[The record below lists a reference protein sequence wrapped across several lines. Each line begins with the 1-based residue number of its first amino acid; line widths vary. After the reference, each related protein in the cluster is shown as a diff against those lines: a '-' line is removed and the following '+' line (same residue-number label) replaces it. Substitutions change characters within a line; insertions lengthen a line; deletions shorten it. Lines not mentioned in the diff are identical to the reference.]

1 MKTLDRLGKIK
12 KAIGGML
19 AILLLIAGVFFA
31 GVFYAGRSSDPKIT
45 STNVFNQLQE
55 VNELTTLEYHYTKVG
70 KFENSL
76 TLNGWEI
83 PLTKKSFLL
92 TYQGI
97 VKFGVDMSLAEVVVK
112 NHEITVVLPDI
123 EVISN
128 VIDESSIEVY
138 DETRNL
144 FNPIKIEDYANF
156 ATQQKDMV
164 EEEALENGLFSQAA
178 TKAEAVI
185 VKLLQMIPEVEQDY
199 TIKVVFAQNEK
210 KNDKDGNKPQGEQSD
225 NENSEQDL
233 DMDQL
238 KDPEQDQDINQDKT
252 QVKDPQ
258 KEDDVDQNKD
268 KNNDDKDYDDQ
279 E

>member
-31 GVFYAGRSSDPKIT
+31 GVFYASRSSEPKIT

-199 TIKVVFAQNEK
+199 TIKVVFAQSEK
-210 KNDKDGNKPQGEQSD
+210 KNDKDGKKPQGEQSD

>member
-31 GVFYAGRSSDPKIT
+31 GVFYASRSSEPKIT

-199 TIKVVFAQNEK
+199 TIKVVFAQSEK

>member
-31 GVFYAGRSSDPKIT
+31 GVFYAGRSSEPKIT

-199 TIKVVFAQNEK
+199 TIKVVFAQSEK

>member
-31 GVFYAGRSSDPKIT
+31 GVFYAGRSSEPKIT

-199 TIKVVFAQNEK
+199 TIKVVFAQSEK
-210 KNDKDGNKPQGEQSD
+210 KNDKDGKKPQGEQSD
-225 NENSEQDL
+225 NENSEQNL

>member
-178 TKAEAVI
+178 TMAEAVI

-233 DMDQL
+233 DMDKL